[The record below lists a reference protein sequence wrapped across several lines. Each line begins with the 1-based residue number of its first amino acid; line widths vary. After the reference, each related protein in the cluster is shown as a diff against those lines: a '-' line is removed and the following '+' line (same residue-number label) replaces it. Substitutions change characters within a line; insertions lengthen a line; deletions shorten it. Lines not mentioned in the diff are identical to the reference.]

1 MLGSLILAAALF
13 ADAAPLDATGLK
25 AAIKGAQQ
33 APTVAPVGRSFR
45 IEIPFVDGRKR
56 DVMTFQSPARW
67 VYDYK
72 RDQLDL
78 IIGPGE
84 ITALNYDQFSAQG
97 LDKLPPLQSYVFDSR
112 QVTNE
117 INFNIDNKTKARDRD
132 NDDLGDGRG
141 DRYERGLRSWVY
153 SFAIAAPY
161 DEKGVS
167 GLPGGMKPSVIHR
180 VENLPQS
187 QLRRFVSHMS
197 LVLEGEVTELGQKPP
212 AFCGGFHGGVTSR
225 ALTNSES
232 FAIRARQCFVTA
244 RIDRVVVMRNG
255 QALAVWPQPAP
266 TAD

>member
-1 MLGSLILAAALF
+1 MLGSLLLAAALF
-13 ADAAPLDATGLK
+13 ADTAPLDAVALK

-33 APTVAPVGRSFR
+33 QPAVAPVGRAFR

-56 DVMTFQSPARW
+56 DVLTFQSPARW

-117 INFNIDNKTKARDRD
+117 INFNIDNNTKARARD

-141 DRYERGLRSWVY
+141 DRYERGLRSWVS

-167 GLPGGMKPSVIHR
+167 GLPGGMKPLAIHR
-180 VENLPQS
+180 VENLPQRE
-187 QLRRFVSHMS
+187 LRRFVSHMS

-244 RIDRVVVMRNG
+244 RIDRVIVMRNDEV
-255 QALAVWPQPAP
+255 LAVWPRSAPA
-266 TAD
+266 AD